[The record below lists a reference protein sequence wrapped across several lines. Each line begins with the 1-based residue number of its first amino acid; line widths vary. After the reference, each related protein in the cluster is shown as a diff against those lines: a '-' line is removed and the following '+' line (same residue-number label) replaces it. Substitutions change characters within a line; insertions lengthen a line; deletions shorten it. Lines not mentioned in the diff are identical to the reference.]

1 MAQISAVRNEQTGS
15 QAAKAWSHGGFYWN
29 ELMTHDAER
38 SKTFYKDTVGWSF
51 EPMPMAD
58 NTYWIAMLGDKA
70 VGGVFPMSGPD
81 FKNVPEHWVSYI
93 AVDDVD
99 ARVKKAVAA
108 GASVMRAPFDIP
120 NVGRIAILHDQG
132 GAVIAMI
139 TPSPSA
145 C

>member
-1 MAQISAVRNEQTGS
+1 MAQISAVRNEQTS
-15 QAAKAWSHGGFYWN
+15 SEAAKASSHGGFCWN
-29 ELMTHDAER
+29 ELMTHNVEGA
-38 SKTFYKDTVGWSF
+38 KTFYKDVVGWSF
-51 EPMPMAD
+51 EPMPMPG
-58 NTYWIAMLGDKA
+58 NTYWVAKMGDKR
-70 VGGVFPMSGPD
+70 VGGMFPMSGPD

-99 ARVKKAVAA
+99 ARVRKATAA

-139 TPSPSA
+139 TPLRSA